1 MTPNTESRH
10 VPAEYVSLFE
20 GNMDRLKEDRD
31 SRLDPYRTVLT
42 GINQLLVDVAD
53 YIEEKR
59 TSQTQPTR
67 QIVFRL
73 M

>member
-20 GNMDRLKEDRD
+20 GNMDCMEDRD
-31 SRLDPYRTVLT
+31 SRLDPYRTVLI

>member
-1 MTPNTESRH
+1 MTPDTEPRH
-10 VPAEYVSLFE
+10 NPAEYVSLFE
-20 GNMDRLKEDRD
+20 GNMDWLKDDRD

>member
-1 MTPNTESRH
+1 MTPDPEPRH
-10 VPAEYVSLFE
+10 NPAEYVSLFE
-20 GNMDRLKEDRD
+20 GNMDWLKKDRD